1 MRQYHQAVRIMNRQA
16 TEGGILSRRSRQM
29 LRRGAVLA
37 AVFGVGVFAL
47 LLARLYQ
54 LQIVDHER
62 YEAMAIRQQLRS
74 TPGALERG
82 IIYDRNGNVLAVS
95 ATVDNVY
102 LSPAEI
108 AANGEDRVLIA
119 RELAE
124 ILGLDE
130 KEIYEK
136 SGRQGSWYVTLA
148 RQVER
153 EQADAIRRFKS
164 ENDIRGVRLESDSK
178 RYYPNGRLA
187 CHLLGFVGVDNTGLE
202 GIEAK
207 YDAELSGTR
216 GSTRRATNAYG
227 GELLLRRYE
236 EYDPGEGGGD
246 LMLTIDA
253 TIQYYV
259 EKHLREAAREYDVQH
274 GAGAIAM
281 DPNTGAILAMASLSD
296 YDPNHFLAV
305 DEKAAEA
312 ISLAAS
318 PEEAEALR
326 AAAQALQW
334 RNKALSD
341 TYEPGSTFKIITL
354 SMALEEGK
362 TGLGDSFYCGG
373 NVSVLGRSNPIRCWK
388 TQGHGSQTLTQ
399 AVQHSCNVA
408 FVNIGQRVGAERFY
422 DYCEAFGFLNQSADP
437 DASLT
442 ARTGI
447 DLAGESGSIWWSRN
461 TFCSKKNLSQ
471 LAAASFG
478 QTFTITPLQLVT
490 AVSACV
496 NGGRLMRP
504 YVVRSITEKDGSVL
518 LHREP
523 EVVRQVISEETSRT
537 VRSILEQVV
546 GDPKEGTGRNAAVAG
561 YRIGGKT
568 GTSEKVSLEAQTG
581 RKEYIVSFIGFAP
594 ADDPKIVLLV
604 FLDTPSDASGIYI
617 SGGQMAAPVV
627 GRMLADILPYLGAA
641 PEQGAAGQ
649 VRMPETVGMAL
660 TDAAG
665 VIRDSGLRWRTIGTG
680 ETVTDQLPRPGC
692 EIAEGTEVILY
703 LGAEISQEMETV
715 PELTGMSLAEARDT
729 LSYYGIYLTTK
740 SPDAGEDR
748 VVSAQSLP
756 AGTPVEHG
764 TILEVS
770 LIHQEESMLGRY

>member
-62 YEAMAIRQQLRS
+62 YESMAIRQQLRS

-108 AANGEDRVLIA
+108 AANGEDRALIA

-130 KEIYEK
+130 QEIYEK

-504 YVVRSITEKDGSVL
+504 YVVRSITEKNGSVL

-604 FLDTPSDASGIYI
+604 FLDTPTDKSGVYV

-627 GRMLADILPYLGAA
+627 GRMLADILPYLGVA
-641 PEQGAAGQ
+641 PERDVGSEAH
-649 VRMPETVGMAL
+649 MPECAGKSL
-660 TDAAG
+660 TEAAEM
-665 VIRDSGLRWRTIGTG
+665 IREAGLRYRTIGDG
-680 ETVTDQLPRPGC
+680 ETVTEQLPAAGS
-692 EIAEGTEVILY
+692 EIAEGSEIILY
-703 LGAEISQEMETV
+703 LGAGISPDTETV
-715 PELTGMSLAEARDT
+715 PDLIGMRYDEARDA
-729 LSYYGIYLTTK
+729 LSYYGLYLSTR
-740 SPDAGEDR
+740 SALGGER
-748 VVSAQSLP
+748 SVSAQSLP
-756 AGTPVEHG
+756 AGSQAEHG
-764 TILEVS
+764 TVVEVTLVDS
-770 LIHQEESMLGRY
+770 DEAMLGKY

>member
-62 YEAMAIRQQLRS
+62 YESMAIRQQLRS

-108 AANGEDRVLIA
+108 AANGEDRALIA

-422 DYCEAFGFLNQSADP
+422 DYCEAFGFLNQSVDP

-504 YVVRSITEKDGSVL
+504 YVVRSITEKNGSVL

-581 RKEYIVSFIGFAP
+581 RKEYFVSFIGFAP

-617 SGGQMAAPVV
+617 SGGQMAAPWW
-627 GRMLADILPYLGAA
+627 AA
-641 PEQGAAGQ
+641 CW
-649 VRMPETVGMAL
+649 R
-660 TDAAG
+660 
-665 VIRDSGLRWRTIGTG
+665 ISCHIWGLRPSRGQPVRSGCPRLWEWR
-680 ETVTDQLPRPGC
+680 
-692 EIAEGTEVILY
+692 
-703 LGAEISQEMETV
+703 
-715 PELTGMSLAEARDT
+715 
-729 LSYYGIYLTTK
+729 
-740 SPDAGEDR
+740 
-748 VVSAQSLP
+748 
-756 AGTPVEHG
+756 
-764 TILEVS
+764 
-770 LIHQEESMLGRY
+770 